1 MTNYAIIRTGCMIVL
16 FLICYLILSSQGAE
30 HLQAL
35 ARLSKENLA
44 VLNVSDEFL
53 SCSKC
58 GEFFTSD
65 SIMDHADHIIQITP
79 EADIEDNGNN
89 EEEEESPVQKKRK
102 LMVNIVN
109 EFDRDIG
116 DLSQE
121 DAVNMETGSTTDSV
135 DDPSFEP
142 QSENVE
148 EAKDDE
154 EYVVDDDELASSPS
168 NKDEEEEPRSENE
181 STSTKTTNDEE
192 DGTSFVRAAEDPE
205 PEAEPD
211 LSDVHYYYFCLD
223 CEEESSSAYIAPDDS
238 MPNNPKFPVSMDIA
252 KHMTARN
259 HQNFV
264 PIRKKLSINVQNL
277 SFNPNYHKTVIK
289 RWKNLVKDGEITEV
303 SYSNPRVCRKCN
315 IAMDDAVDMFKHI
328 RDAHIKTLQTN

>member
-1 MTNYAIIRTGCMIVL
+1 MMP
-16 FLICYLILSSQGAE
+16 LIELAVWSYYFISVILSSQGAE

-79 EADIEDNGNN
+79 EADIEDNGDND
-89 EEEEESPVQKKRK
+89 EEEESPVQKKRK

-109 EFDRDIG
+109 QFDRDIG
-116 DLSQE
+116 DFSRE

-135 DDPSFEP
+135 EDPSFEP
-142 QSENVE
+142 QTENVE
-148 EAKDDE
+148 EAEDDE

-168 NKDEEEEPRSENE
+168 NKGEEEEPRSENE
-181 STSTKTTNDEE
+181 STSTKAPNGEE
-192 DGTSFVRAAEDPE
+192 GTSFVRAAEDPK
-205 PEAEPD
+205 PEVDPD
-211 LSDVHYYYFCLD
+211 MSDVQYYYFCLD
-223 CEEESSSAYIAPDDS
+223 CEEESSSAYTATNDGI
-238 MPNNPKFPVSMDIA
+238 PNNPKFPVSMDIA

-264 PIRKKLSINVQNL
+264 PIRKKLSINVQNV

-303 SYSNPRVCRKCN
+303 SYSYPRVCRKCN

-328 RDAHIKTLQTN
+328 RDAHIKTLETN